1 MPESIHLCM
10 TNNSNES
17 LEFINNFNFSIKY
30 FDGIFKVLSQCKL
43 LDLTIFG
50 LEIFQICYILILV
63 VFLSNMLIDKLGWK
77 LLQMVHDCISDHS
90 FTNGAR

>member
-17 LEFINNFNFSIKY
+17 LEFINDLNFSIEY
-30 FDGIFKVLSQCKL
+30 FDGTFKVLSQCKL
-43 LDLTIFG
+43 LDLTILR
-50 LEIFQICYILILV
+50 LEIFQICYILILI
-63 VFLSNMLIDKLGWK
+63 VFLCNMLIDKLGWK

-90 FTNGAR
+90 FANGAR